1 MVDGELFKKL
11 KSKIYDEKRLVEKI
25 GVDINKGFDGEEFV
39 EQLRGEN
46 SKFAEMLDMI
56 NMEMPEPIKPMVIS
70 QKTVEKDFPLQEKI
84 RIIDRDR
91 DKLERE
97 VIKRLKN
104 RKETFVKI
112 KERKPSEYIRY
123 SNAAFGGLSLSLYN
137 KSMFKSLKKDLVQ
150 ANLSYLPVSYISVV
164 LFTTMISFVFS
175 IFLMIFLLFF
185 NVTILYPFL
194 SMVKEDIVLRFVK
207 VFWIIF
213 AIPGATFFLMYIYP
227 SMERKSLSNKIEQEL
242 PFVMINM
249 SAIAGSKI
257 EPSKMFEIIV
267 STEEFPHVS
276 REFTK
281 VINEV
286 HIYGYD
292 LVSAL
297 RESAANTSSKRLS
310 EVFNSLATTI
320 TSGGDMAEFFD
331 ERAKT
336 LLFDYR
342 LERER
347 YTRSAETFMDIY
359 ISVVIA
365 APMILMLLLMMIKTT
380 NLGLTGLTTGSIT
393 LIMVLGVSGLNIL
406 FITYLYLKQPGS

>member
-1 MVDGELFKKL
+1 
-11 KSKIYDEKRLVEKI
+11 
-25 GVDINKGFDGEEFV
+25 
-39 EQLRGEN
+39 
-46 SKFAEMLDMI
+46 
-56 NMEMPEPIKPMVIS
+56 
-70 QKTVEKDFPLQEKI
+70 
-84 RIIDRDR
+84 
-91 DKLERE
+91 
-97 VIKRLKN
+97 
-104 RKETFVKI
+104 
-112 KERKPSEYIRY
+112 
-123 SNAAFGGLSLSLYN
+123 
-137 KSMFKSLKKDLVQ
+137 
-150 ANLSYLPVSYISVV
+150 
-164 LFTTMISFVFS
+164 
-175 IFLMIFLLFF
+175 
-185 NVTILYPFL
+185 
-194 SMVKEDIVLRFVK
+194 
-207 VFWIIF
+207 
-213 AIPGATFFLMYIYP
+213 
-227 SMERKSLSNKIEQEL
+227 
-242 PFVMINM
+242 M

-365 APMILMLLLMMIKTT
+365 ALMILMLLLMIIKTT